1 MNPTTLAP
9 LDVEGEQ
16 LALLLEVLESAHAR
30 LLVGIRHTAHRLFRE
45 EFDAPG
51 DSHRTVDC
59 ALPEV
64 ARAYTGFVAC
74 NWLSRLRPAIWDSCL

>member
-30 LLVGIRHTAHRLFRE
+30 LLVGIRHTSHRLFRE
-45 EFDAPG
+45 ELM
-51 DSHRTVDC
+51 HRATVIEELIARC
-59 ALPEV
+59 PKLPV
-64 ARAYTGFVAC
+64 PTPV
-74 NWLSRLRPAIWDSCL
+74 S